1 MKSIS
6 VGMTVFA
13 LGIIYSQG
21 VNALEVKPGGLIFA
35 HYEFVA
41 SQHLQNGTTT
51 QNYSAFEVSRIYLNM
66 DAKVDDKVSAFINL
80 EANLTSRDNKNNRVY
95 LKNAELR
102 LNFHKAAKLSFG
114 LIASPWR
121 GYEEGLWKHRFVSKI
136 LEDIEGLLPASDR
149 GVRLSGQIPFFAYDA
164 MIGNG
169 EGTGGDG
176 TGGNETTAHG
186 AGGRFKDYTAK
197 VAIIPFQTLS
207 GPLKGLKLNALCHK
221 GEKNETT
228 LRDRLYAGLSYESK
242 VLNLAGN
249 YYNADN
255 SAQAA
260 PSRGEGFSFYTVVA
274 PIEKFWLFVRF
285 DKYDPDIHVGGDTRM
300 RFFSGLGYQVTKGVR
315 VALDHLY
322 TLQERRSLTR
332 QDESIFF
339 IHTEA
344 KF

>member
-6 VGMTVFA
+6 VVMTVLT
-13 LGIIYSQG
+13 LGIIYSQAAS
-21 VNALEVKPGGLIFA
+21 ALEVKPGGLIFA

-41 SQHLQNGTTT
+41 SQHLQNGTTA

-80 EANLTSRDNKNNRVY
+80 EANLTSRDNKNNRIF

-102 LNFHKAAKLSFG
+102 LNLHKAAKLFFG
-114 LIASPWR
+114 LVANPWR
-121 GYEEGLWKHRFVSKI
+121 GFEEGIWKHRFVSKI

-169 EGTGGDG
+169 EGTGSDG
-176 TGGNETTAHG
+176 TGGNETTSYSG
-186 AGGRFKDYTAK
+186 GGRFKDYTGK
-197 VAIIPFQTLS
+197 VAIIPFERTHELF
-207 GPLKGLKLNALCHK
+207 KGLKLNALVHK

-228 LRDRLYAGLSYESK
+228 LRDRLYGGLSYESK
-242 VLNLAGN
+242 YLNLAGN
-249 YYNADN
+249 YFNADN

-260 PSRGEGFSFYTVVA
+260 PSRGEGFSFYTVVT
-274 PIEKFWLFVRF
+274 PIEKFWLFARF
-285 DKYDPDIHVGGDTRM
+285 DKYDPDIHFGGDSRM

-322 TLQERRSLTR
+322 TQQERRSLTR